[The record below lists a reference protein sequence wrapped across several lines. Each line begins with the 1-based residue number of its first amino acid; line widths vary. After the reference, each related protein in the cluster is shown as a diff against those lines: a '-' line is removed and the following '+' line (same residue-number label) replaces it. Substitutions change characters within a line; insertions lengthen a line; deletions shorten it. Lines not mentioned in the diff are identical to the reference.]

1 MTKNNTKR
9 EKDPLPIYE
18 SHPSLWIPPFHKSA
32 DVGYPGFHPPHPG
45 QDEDVLSESNVKTGF
60 LLSPY
65 VQSEFLGA
73 TEALSQHDPKRSRV
87 FDHAALTQLE
97 TVMGEIFARRAECIP
112 AMPPW
117 AFKIPSRVTLN
128 DAKRQAWF
136 ADLANDDVPLHK
148 LGKSV
153 PHGAKGH
160 DLLDLLQSN
169 NVAIPRALWFLRV
182 FGANETVGLRNKPNY
197 NPTQYS
203 IDWTNVVTSYL
214 KKQLADI
221 ALPSAPRLG
230 LNIKQSFKGVLSD
243 SESRERWVSRFT
255 YCLRLLR
262 PFYADGLVDSRT
274 FLVWLVQQLATCNLA
289 QAGFVAH
296 LADEYLDGMLASRAL
311 TKPFVDACLAKL
323 TEIRTSAQGQL
334 VKLDG
339 LLTTMLQRVCLSL
352 PDAFVSP
359 NIWVTHSLLLVSI
372 LSDDIDDN
380 SAPGDQR
387 QREVQ
392 RILLDNLSDIQRRND
407 AMLFRNLPPRVLER
421 LGSMVVDIQTLNS
434 ISRTTDMSTINF
446 FSGQSTDYS
455 SSVFTDKLDT
465 LLTWAVT
472 PLQFGPHRPFAAVTL
487 LFQYRERTTR
497 RELSC
502 AALQDYL
509 FDWLDTS
516 EVAADGA
523 NLRSVAALFG
533 KLVKDCLFDYSAY
546 IQRLIAR
553 SEPGLSC
560 SEPAESASR
569 HREFLRWIPVHNATS
584 SLSHQRKLTLHG
596 ARARE
601 TPEGICEREM
611 RREIRAVL
619 PLVFGGT
626 SIPPFSRL
634 SALHASCRT
643 VFNAP
648 RFEQVK
654 MFKQWFLPNYKKFA
668 NLSDKFDEAA
678 VLQTYSIVVE
688 LLCTTSCYGSLLELS
703 LLVLSQTS
711 HAEVVTAVGGVFHRF
726 ATVWTSMNATSTIT
740 NALYAAHVVWRN
752 RGLQV
757 RSLLALLVEMD
768 AGRHLGEAARTL
780 VAADISSFA
789 HALAPDAAN
798 AGTAPPVLPE
808 ILLLAEDPKPDA
820 PSILA
825 NSLWYKYRTTLD
837 WGWKVWDNTVASLRQ
852 VPLMTDDIVKR
863 HTIALR
869 YAQFLLHVDQH
880 LPAGIDEQVLR
891 WFLGTGKG
899 EILALTV
906 DAWDVCSVILL
917 FLCAHGALPST
928 TILRG
933 LVYPAWTLCAHVTS
947 AQQAQSLAIYIQSA
961 NVLFDCLVLGT
972 ECRISSTLPNTLL
985 DIHRFYTRRQDAFG
999 EPHFTFLAAEIPT
1012 LVLLEHN
1019 EFVPLGIRGMVKEL
1033 RVKTCE
1039 GRQFRLAAYRDLGVI
1054 RRAFEQPIQSGIVGE
1069 VLCEPLV
1076 GALKVILSD
1085 SSEGTDV
1092 NTFLSSGI
1100 SSVLSPWRLAATAVQ
1115 LQFGLRQLGRAMAHN
1130 STKQAASASLDKM
1143 TSMLFHHSM
1152 ASDEAYFIAEIA
1164 KEIDGPVAEKFV
1176 NNGFKSLVE
1185 ILTRPPAP
1193 LSPDALAERVNR
1205 AGEVLRL
1212 LSHVTEPLRTKGSI
1226 FQLDSTSQE
1235 RLGKAICETLCAV
1248 ESMFVAASAS
1258 APNQLTQNVIFLAR
1272 LLQFSLGFSG
1282 PWTTAFREQYETVSS
1297 VLFRL
1302 ALTHASGPHLD
1313 EVAFPLLIDTLYFVI
1328 DAELNSHSKSS
1339 VSDLFKYYPTI
1350 PEHEFPPNLPSEFY
1364 NQLCTLLPHLPPT
1377 NVVRNLVHA
1386 YRDASGQLTY
1396 GSPVQNRPWEWIEN
1410 LGEPAVEADAKR
1422 SRETVIK
1429 NSGSLSLEL
1438 FAARPTGDHI
1448 LLPIPTPPSS
1458 SVSSDDNDHDDM
1470 GNRDMRREG
1479 DMRSFEDGLSAEN
1492 MYRRDWRE
1500 TRLEVHRDVQAGGG
1514 EGEGKGE
1521 GADELGALPI
1531 FSGQNRLGSG
1541 VGSRRASPASSV
1553 RSRGSAHGSVA
1564 SVRQSPGLG
1573 TTSKISVSTTSDT
1586 MEEGNGAGGSV
1597 VIRGQKRKAA
1607 DSDDEVEIVEG
1618 PVPAKPNAKKSKKA
1632 RAKKK

>member
-1 MTKNNTKR
+1 MTKNSTKR
-9 EKDPLPIYE
+9 DEDPFPIYG
-18 SHPSLWIPPFHKSA
+18 SHPPLWIPPSHKSA

-60 LLSPY
+60 ILGTY
-65 VQSEFLGA
+65 VQSELSGV
-73 TEALSQHDPKRSRV
+73 TEALSQIDPKRSRV

-97 TVMGEIFARRAECIP
+97 TVMGEIFTRRAENIP
-112 AMPPW
+112 AIPPW
-117 AFKIPSRVTLN
+117 FFKIPSRVTLN

-136 ADLANDDVPLHK
+136 ADLANNDVPLHK

-243 SESRERWVSRFT
+243 SETRERWVSRFT
-255 YCLRLLR
+255 YCLQLLR
-262 PFYADGLVDSRT
+262 PFYADGLVDTHT
-274 FLVWLVQQLATCNLA
+274 FLVWLVQQMVTCNLA

-311 TKPFVDACLAKL
+311 SKPFVDACLAKL

-334 VKLDG
+334 IKLDG
-339 LLTTMLQRVCLSL
+339 LLVTLLQRVCLSL

-359 NIWVTHSLLLVSI
+359 NTWVTHRSLLVSI
-372 LSDDIDDN
+372 LSDDIGDN

-387 QREVQ
+387 HCEIH
-392 RILLDNLSDIQRRND
+392 RILLDNLSNIQRRND

-434 ISRTTDMSTINF
+434 ISRTTDMSIINF
-446 FSGQSTDYS
+446 FQCHSTDCS
-455 SSVFTDKLDT
+455 SPIFVAKLDI

-472 PLQFGPHRPFAAVTL
+472 PLQFGSHRPFATCTL
-487 LFQYRERTTR
+487 LLQHREHTAR

-516 EVAADGA
+516 EVAADSA
-523 NLRSVAALFG
+523 NIRSVAALFG
-533 KLVKDCLFDYSAY
+533 KLVKDGLFDYATY
-546 IQRLIAR
+546 LQRLVAR

-560 SEPAESASR
+560 SEPAKFASK
-569 HREFLRWIPVHNATS
+569 HREFLRWIPLHNTTS
-584 SLSHQRKLTLHG
+584 PLSHQRKLILHG

-601 TPEGICEREM
+601 TPEDVCEREM

-619 PLVFGGT
+619 PLVFGGA
-626 SIPPFSRL
+626 SIPPFTCL
-634 SALHASCRT
+634 SALHDSCRT
-643 VFNAP
+643 TLNAP

-654 MFKQWFLPNYKKFA
+654 IYKQWLLPNFQKFA
-668 NLSDKFDEAA
+668 NVSDKFDEAD
-678 VLQTYSIVVE
+678 VLQTYSTVVE
-688 LLCTTSCYGSLLELS
+688 LLCVTRCYGSLLELS
-703 LLVLSQTS
+703 LSVLSQTS
-711 HAEVVTAVGGVFHRF
+711 HAQVVTAVGEVFHRF
-726 ATVWTSMNATSTIT
+726 ATVWTSMNATSTIA

-752 RGLQV
+752 RGMQV
-757 RSLLALLVEMD
+757 RFLLALLVEMD
-768 AGRHLGEAARTL
+768 AGRHLDEAARTL

-789 HALAPDAAN
+789 HALAPDTTN
-798 AGTAPPVLPE
+798 ADMVPQVLPE
-808 ILLLAEDPKPDA
+808 ILLLAEDPKRDA

-825 NSLWYKYRTTLD
+825 NSLWYKYRTAPD

-852 VPLMTDDIVKR
+852 VPLMTVDVAKR

-899 EILALTV
+899 EILALTG

-933 LVYPAWTLCAHVTS
+933 LVYPAWTLCASVTS
-947 AQQAQSLAIYIQSA
+947 AQQAQSLAIYVQSA
-961 NVLFDCLVLGT
+961 NALFDCLILRT
-972 ECRISSTLPNTLL
+972 ECQTSSTLPNTLPE
-985 DIHRFYTRRQDAFG
+985 IHGFYTRRQDAFS

-1019 EFVPLGIRGMVKEL
+1019 EFIPSGLREMAKGL
-1033 RVKTCE
+1033 RVKACE
-1039 GRQFRLAAYRDLGVI
+1039 SRQFRLAAYRDLDVI
-1054 RRAFEQPIQSGIVGE
+1054 RRAFEQPIQSGTIGE
-1069 VLCEPLV
+1069 TLFEPLV
-1076 GALKVILSD
+1076 SALKVILSG

-1092 NTFLSSGI
+1092 NAFLSSGI

-1130 STKQAASASLDKM
+1130 LTKQAASASLDKM

-1152 ASDEAYFIAEIA
+1152 ASDEAYFIAGVA

-1176 NNGFKSLVE
+1176 NNGFKRLVE

-1193 LSPDALAERVNR
+1193 FSPDTLAERVDR
-1205 AGEVLRL
+1205 AGEILRL

-1226 FQLDSTSQE
+1226 FQLDPISQE

-1248 ESMFVAASAS
+1248 QPMFAAGGAS
-1258 APNQLTQNVIFLAR
+1258 VPSRLTQSVIFLAR
-1272 LLQFSLGFSG
+1272 LLQFNLGFSG
-1282 PWTTAFREQYETVSS
+1282 PWTTTFREQYETVSL

-1302 ALTHASGPHLD
+1302 ALTHASGSYLD

-1328 DAELNSHSKSS
+1328 DELHSHSKST
-1339 VSDLFKYYPTI
+1339 VPDLLKYYPTMS
-1350 PEHEFPPNLPSEFY
+1350 EHEFPPDIPLEFHH
-1364 NQLCTLLPHLPPT
+1364 QLCTLLSHLPPH
-1377 NVVRNLVHA
+1377 NVVKNLVHA
-1386 YRDASGQLTY
+1386 YRDPSGELTY

-1410 LGEPAVEADAKR
+1410 LGEPAVEEDANR
-1422 SRETVIK
+1422 PRQTPIK

-1448 LLPIPTPPSS
+1448 IPHIPSS
-1458 SVSSDDNDHDDM
+1458 SSKDND
-1470 GNRDMRREG
+1470 NANMRLEG

-1492 MYRRDWRE
+1492 VYRRDWRE
-1500 TRLEVHRDVQAGGG
+1500 TRLEAHHDVQAGGSD
-1514 EGEGKGE
+1514 GEGKDE
-1521 GADELGALPI
+1521 GADEVGILPVFLGH
-1531 FSGQNRLGSG
+1531 NRPGSG
-1541 VGSRRASPASSV
+1541 AGSRRASPASSV
-1553 RSRGSAHGSVA
+1553 RSRGSAHGSN
-1564 SVRQSPGLG
+1564 SSMRQSPGLG
-1573 TTSKISVSTTSDT
+1573 ATNKMSASTISDAMEGST
-1586 MEEGNGAGGSV
+1586 AGRPAGTKS
-1597 VIRGQKRKAA
+1597 RKRKAA
-1607 DSDDEVEIVEG
+1607 DADDEVEIAGG
-1618 PVPAKPNAKKSKKA
+1618 PIPGKPGAKKSKATKT

>member
-1 MTKNNTKR
+1 MKR
-9 EKDPLPIYE
+9 ENLKDLLPIYE
-18 SHPSLWIPPFHKSA
+18 SHPPSWIPPSHKSA

-45 QDEDVLSESNVKTGF
+45 QDEDFLSESNIKTGF

-65 VQSEFLGA
+65 VQSELSGA
-73 TEALSQHDPKRSRV
+73 TEALLQLDPTRNRV
-87 FDHAALTQLE
+87 FDHTALTHLE
-97 TVMGEIFARRAECIP
+97 TIMGEIFARRAESIP

-117 AFKIPSRVTLN
+117 FFKIPSRVTLN

-243 SESRERWVSRFT
+243 SETRERWVSRFT
-255 YCLRLLR
+255 YCLQLLR

-274 FLVWLVQQLATCNLA
+274 FLVWLVQQMATCNLA

-296 LADEYLDGMLASRAL
+296 LADEYLDGMLTCRAL
-311 TKPFVDACLAKL
+311 TKPFVDACLSKL
-323 TEIRTSAQGQL
+323 TEIRTSGQGQL
-334 VKLDG
+334 VNLDA
-339 LLTTMLQRVCLSL
+339 LLVTLLQRVCLSL
-352 PDAFVSP
+352 PDVFVSP
-359 NIWVTHSLLLVSI
+359 TTWVAHSSLLVSI
-372 LSDDIDDN
+372 LSDNIADN
-380 SAPGDQR
+380 PAPGDQR
-387 QREVQ
+387 HREIQRM
-392 RILLDNLSDIQRRND
+392 LLDNLSDIQRRND
-407 AMLFRNLPPRVLER
+407 AILFRNLPPRVLER

-434 ISRTTDMSTINF
+434 ISRTTDISTISF
-446 FSGQSTDYS
+446 FPCHSTDCS

-487 LFQYRERTTR
+487 LLQHHERTAR

-502 AALQDYL
+502 AVLQDHL

-516 EVAADGA
+516 EVAADSA
-523 NLRSVAALFG
+523 NLRFVAALFG
-533 KLVKDCLFDYSAY
+533 RLVKDSLFDYAAY
-546 IQRLIAR
+546 IQRLVAR

-560 SEPAESASR
+560 SASPSK
-569 HREFLRWIPVHNATS
+569 HREFLRWIPLHNTTS
-584 SLSHQRKLTLHG
+584 SLSHQRKLILHG

-601 TPEGICEREM
+601 TPEDICERQM
-611 RREIRAVL
+611 RREIRSVL
-619 PLVFGGT
+619 PHVFGGMST
-626 SIPPFSRL
+626 VPFSSL
-634 SALHASCRT
+634 SSLHDNCRT
-643 VFNAP
+643 SFNAP

-654 MFKQWFLPNYKKFA
+654 MFKQWLLPNYKKFA
-668 NLSDKFDEAA
+668 NVSDKFDEAA
-678 VLQTYSIVVE
+678 VLHTYSTVVE
-688 LLCTTSCYGSLLELS
+688 LFCATSCYGSLLELS
-703 LLVLSQTS
+703 LSVLSQTS
-711 HAEVVTAVGGVFHRF
+711 HPDVVTAVGEVFHRF
-726 ATVWTSMNATSTIT
+726 HVVWTSMDATSTIT
-740 NALYAAHVVWRN
+740 NALYAAHVAWRN
-752 RGLQV
+752 RGVQV

-768 AGRHLGEAARTL
+768 AGRHLDETARTL

-789 HALAPDAAN
+789 HALAPDIAN
-798 AGTAPPVLPE
+798 ANMVPPVLPE
-808 ILLLAEDPKPDA
+808 ILLLAEDPKSDA

-825 NSLWYKYRTTLD
+825 NSLWYKYRTALD

-933 LVYPAWTLCAHVTS
+933 LVYPAWTLCANVTS
-947 AQQAQSLAIYIQSA
+947 TEQAQSLAVYIQSA
-961 NVLFDCLVLGT
+961 NALFDCLVLRT
-972 ECRISSTLPNTLL
+972 ECQTSSTLPNTLL

-999 EPHFTFLAAEIPT
+999 EPHFTFLAAEMPT

-1019 EFVPLGIRGMVKEL
+1019 EFVPQDLREDAKEL

-1039 GRQFRLAAYRDLGVI
+1039 SRQFRLAAYRDLDVI
-1054 RRAFEQPIQSGIVGE
+1054 RRAFEQPIQSGTIGE
-1069 VLCEPLV
+1069 TLFEPLV
-1076 GALKVILSD
+1076 SALKVILSN

-1092 NTFLSSGI
+1092 NAFLSSGI

-1130 STKQAASASLDKM
+1130 STKHAASASLDKM

-1152 ASDEAYFIAEIA
+1152 ASDEAYFIAEMA

-1185 ILTRPPAP
+1185 ILTRAP
-1193 LSPDALAERVNR
+1193 TSLSPDALAEHVDR
-1205 AGEVLRL
+1205 AGEILRL
-1212 LSHVTEPLRTKGSI
+1212 LSYVTEPFRATGSI
-1226 FQLDSTSQE
+1226 FQLDSTLQE
-1235 RLGKAICETLCAV
+1235 RLGKAIYETLSAA
-1248 ESMFVAASAS
+1248 ESMFVTADAS

-1272 LLQFSLGFSG
+1272 LLQFNLGFSG
-1282 PWTTAFREQYETVSS
+1282 QWTAAFREQYETVSS

-1302 ALTHASGPHLD
+1302 ALTHASGFYLD
-1313 EVAFPLLIDTLYFVI
+1313 AVAFPLLLDTLCFVI
-1328 DAELNSHSKSS
+1328 DELNSHSKSS

-1350 PEHEFPPNLPSEFY
+1350 PENGFPPDLPSEFY
-1364 NQLCTLLPHLPPT
+1364 HQLCTLLPHLPP
-1377 NVVRNLVHA
+1377 NHVVKNLVHA
-1386 YRDASGQLTY
+1386 YRDASGQLIY

-1410 LGEPAVEADAKR
+1410 LGEPTIEEEANR
-1422 SRETVIK
+1422 PQTTIK

-1448 LLPIPTPPSS
+1448 LCSMPSS
-1458 SVSSDDNDHDDM
+1458 SSSNNNNNQTADVPNKCL
-1470 GNRDMRREG
+1470 EG
-1479 DMRSFEDGLSAEN
+1479 VLRSFEDGLSVEN
-1492 MYRRDWRE
+1492 IYRRDWRE
-1500 TRLEVHRDVQAGGG
+1500 TRLEAQSDVHTSGG
-1514 EGEGKGE
+1514 EGPGQGE
-1521 GADELGALPI
+1521 GVDEVGALPALP
-1531 FSGQNRLGSG
+1531 GQNHPSSG
-1541 VGSRRASPASSV
+1541 VPSRRASPASSV
-1553 RSRGSAHGSVA
+1553 RSRGSITSMRH
-1564 SVRQSPGLG
+1564 SPGLG
-1573 TTSKISVSTTSDT
+1573 ATNKMSVSTMSDV
-1586 MEEGNGAGGSV
+1586 MEEGSTAGGSAGMK
-1597 VIRGQKRKAA
+1597 GQKRKAVN
-1607 DSDDEVEIVEG
+1607 SDDEVEIIEG
-1618 PVPAKPNAKKSKKA
+1618 PEPAKAAKEVEEHEASDEEEVEM
-1632 RAKKK
+1632 RYT